1 MRKTRIVAQSAFTM
15 LVKTKAFLISVILM
29 PKRLRPER
37 GAKPPSESERGWGP
51 ASSKKSG

>member
-1 MRKTRIVAQSAFTM
+1 MRKTLIVAQSEFTT
-15 LVKTKAFLISVILM
+15 LVKTKAFLVSLILM

-51 ASSKKSG
+51 ASRKKCG